1 MIRSYHDTIQAQAA
15 ELADW
20 NRTLAAA
27 PSSRARR
34 PARGR
39 APLLDAEQGADP
51 GQELLLV
58 ERLREEVVGAGL
70 DRPHANLRVV
80 RGQHH
85 DRQERRSLVLA
96 QPPAH
101 LEPCGVPKSGHR
113 GICRPVLSAA
123 SRRDCAGSE
132 RAMLG
137 EAPLEGARARPIG
150 ADSGSD
156 RRSQLGLARVETRAT
171 APKRFTLNQT
181 FRESRAQL
189 WRAGV
194 VNEAAGEVGHTIPR
208 SQWGDR
214 TTLFCPPHG
223 VARAYRVPIRGSAIS
238 LQIRYARIWA
248 PHRR

>member
-1 MIRSYHDTIQAQAA
+1 
-15 ELADW
+15 
-20 NRTLAAA
+20 
-27 PSSRARR
+27 
-34 PARGR
+34 
-39 APLLDAEQGADP
+39 
-51 GQELLLV
+51 
-58 ERLREEVVGAGL
+58 
-70 DRPHANLRVV
+70 
-80 RGQHH
+80 
-85 DRQERRSLVLA
+85 
-96 QPPAH
+96 
-101 LEPCGVPKSGHR
+101 
-113 GICRPVLSAA
+113 
-123 SRRDCAGSE
+123 
-132 RAMLG
+132 MLG

-248 PHRR
+248 PHTLTHTSCRGRWKRWHRRSPRADGRRGSGRHRRSSPAPGSRSARAKRLNSLSTSSSCLSSAAKYGEDHLDLRAHVRVEVERRVTLSEGETEFPARTGTRAHRR

>member
-1 MIRSYHDTIQAQAA
+1 MLFADLRGWTDFSATTEPEEVIGVIRSYHDTIQAQAA

-51 GQELLLV
+51 GQERLLV

-101 LEPCGVPKSGHR
+101 LEPVHAGHLDVEQDEVGLARLHPLQRLRAGGGGYDVEAVRRQDRLEQARVLRHVVDGEDRGLRVRNHRFQCQSSTFQKGCGVPKSGSPR
-113 GICRPVLSAA
+113 DLQASPLGGVAVASALEA
-123 SRRDCAGSE
+123 SE
-132 RAMLG
+132 RCSAKRHWKVR
-137 EAPLEGARARPIG
+137 ER
-150 ADSGSD
+150 D
-156 RRSQLGLARVETRAT
+156 R
-171 APKRFTLNQT
+171 
-181 FRESRAQL
+181 
-189 WRAGV
+189 
-194 VNEAAGEVGHTIPR
+194 
-208 SQWGDR
+208 
-214 TTLFCPPHG
+214 
-223 VARAYRVPIRGSAIS
+223 
-238 LQIRYARIWA
+238 
-248 PHRR
+248 